1 MLRNRVEIDEDE
13 RSLNIG
19 IVLDLLADGLWHN
32 LDELTS
38 ETNIAKESVLR
49 ILNFFR
55 DYGFIEI
62 SIGGEAAKMDKDY
75 LKL

>member
-19 IVLDLLADGLWHN
+19 IVLDLLSDGLWHN

-38 ETNIAKESVLR
+38 ETKIAKESVLR
-49 ILNFFR
+49 IVNFFR

>member
-1 MLRNRVEIDEDE
+1 MLRNRAEIGEDE

-19 IVLDLLADGLWHN
+19 IVLDLLSDGSWHK

-38 ETNIAKESVLR
+38 ETKIAKESVLR

-62 SIGGEAAKMDKDY
+62 SVGGEAAKMDKDY